1 MLLADERGPLA
12 RFVLDDAVRD
22 DAAALVRAL
31 ARNGIAVSLVSG
43 DRAATAQRVARAV
56 GIADVHGDARPAD
69 KCTFVRALQAEG
81 AVVAMVGD
89 GINDAPALA
98 QADVSIAF
106 GDASA
111 LARWSADMVVPGHDL
126 GRVDSAFVLARRTRR
141 VIRQNLAWALGY
153 NAIAI
158 PLAVS
163 GVVSPL
169 VAAVG
174 MSVSSLLVVANALR
188 LARFRRAA

>member
-1 MLLADERGPLA
+1 
-12 RFVLDDAVRD
+12 
-22 DAAALVRAL
+22 
-31 ARNGIAVSLVSG
+31 
-43 DRAATAQRVARAV
+43 
-56 GIADVHGDARPAD
+56 
-69 KCTFVRALQAEG
+69 
-81 AVVAMVGD
+81 
-89 GINDAPALA
+89 
-98 QADVSIAF
+98 
-106 GDASA
+106 
-111 LARWSADMVVPGHDL
+111 
-126 GRVDSAFVLARRTRR
+126 VDSAFVLARRTRR

-163 GVVSPL
+163 GLVSPL